1 MFITFRSRFP
11 FLKSGRWRR
20 KFFAMGPYIPW
31 ILRPPCVSMDQKLEE
46 VGKRYSRND
55 FIPQESS
62 WPITREEKNV
72 VRPWIVENH
81 PKSGAIPFLFLFF
94 LSSLSLSIE
103 RLFVPPFLSSPR
115 SVRISSFIETQQV
128 ELGWFSKKL
137 AEFIK
142 PAHPVFIAR
151 PNLLAPNLD
160 HSVFFFWEKILLEAV
175 PCCGNVDRFFARR
188 RDSRSSLFLF
198 LKTTIITNLIANRWI
213 ERLVRIIDPP
223 LSLVSSFLLCSY
235 ARRVLSMALYFF
247 LFPSFSS
254 MSFFYE
260 GYFKVHDRGW
270 GIRNLPELSSSVFK
284 GGKGNACTHIHA
296 RWWSSRFVDFVRNN
310 DRTLAD
316 TASYIQTGAGSGL
329 IVSGEKKRKERR
341 KTNEIGS

>member
-1 MFITFRSRFP
+1 MYVHNISKPISFP
-11 FLKSGRWRR
+11 KKWTM
-20 KFFAMGPYIPW
+20 KKE
-31 ILRPPCVSMDQKLEE
+31 ILRYGSVHPMNPATALRFDGSKAGRGWKAIFPERLYPARVVVADHERGEERRSSVNRGESPEIGSHSILVS
-46 VGKRYSRND
+46 
-55 FIPQESS
+55 FFSS
-62 WPITREEKNV
+62 
-72 VRPWIVENH
+72 
-81 PKSGAIPFLFLFF
+81 L
-94 LSSLSLSIE
+94 SLSLSIE

-223 LSLVSSFLLCSY
+223 LSLVSSFLLCLY

-260 GYFKVHDRGW
+260 EYFKVHDRGW

-284 GGKGNACTHIHA
+284 GGKGNACTRIHA
-296 RWWSSRFVDFVRNN
+296 RWWSSRFVDFVPNN
-310 DRTLAD
+310 DRTLGD

-329 IVSGEKKRKERR
+329 IVSGKKRKEKKEEKRTR
-341 KTNEIGS
+341 

>member
-188 RDSRSSLFLF
+188 RDSSSLFLF

>member
-11 FLKSGRWRR
+11 FLKSERWRR

-31 ILRPPCVSMDQKLEE
+31 ILRPPCVSMDQKLKE
-46 VGKRYSRND
+46 VGKQYSRND

-188 RDSRSSLFLF
+188 RDSSSLFLF

-213 ERLVRIIDPP
+213 ERLARIIRSSP
-223 LSLVSSFLLCSY
+223 LPSIELPSMFICSTSAFDGSL
-235 ARRVLSMALYFF
+235 
-247 LFPSFSS
+247 LFPFSFF
-254 MSFFYE
+254 FFYE
-260 GYFKVHDRGW
+260 FLLWR
-270 GIRNLPELSSSVFK
+270 VFQ
-284 GGKGNACTHIHA
+284 
-296 RWWSSRFVDFVRNN
+296 SSRSGMRYPKFAWTFFVRVQ
-310 DRTLAD
+310 R
-316 TASYIQTGAGSGL
+316 
-329 IVSGEKKRKERR
+329 GEGECMYTHTRAVVEFSLRR
-341 KTNEIGS
+341 FRSE

>member
-11 FLKSGRWRR
+11 FLKSERWRR

-72 VRPWIVENH
+72 VRPWITRNRE
-81 PKSGAIPFLFLFF
+81 PFHSCFF
-94 LSSLSLSIE
+94 FFFPLSLSIE

-160 HSVFFFWEKILLEAV
+160 HSVFFFWEKTLLEAV

-188 RDSRSSLFLF
+188 RDSSSLFLF
-198 LKTTIITNLIANRWI
+198 LKTTIITKLIANRWI
-213 ERLVRIIDPP
+213 ERLARIIRSSP
-223 LSLVSSFLLCSY
+223 LPSIELPSMFICSTSAFDGSL
-235 ARRVLSMALYFF
+235 
-247 LFPSFSS
+247 LFPFMSSSFSS

-284 GGKGNACTHIHA
+284 RGEGECMYTHTRA
-296 RWWSSRFVDFVRNN
+296 VVEFSLRRFR
-310 DRTLAD
+310 
-316 TASYIQTGAGSGL
+316 S
-329 IVSGEKKRKERR
+329 E
-341 KTNEIGS
+341 

>member
-1 MFITFRSRFP
+1 MDDEEGNSSLWVRTSHESCDRPAFRWIKSWKRLESDIPGTTLSRKSRRGRSRERRRTSFVRE
-11 FLKSGRWRR
+11 SWR
-20 KFFAMGPYIPW
+20 
-31 ILRPPCVSMDQKLEE
+31 
-46 VGKRYSRND
+46 
-55 FIPQESS
+55 
-62 WPITREEKNV
+62 ITRNRE
-72 VRPWIVENH
+72 
-81 PKSGAIPFLFLFF
+81 PFHSCFF
-94 LSSLSLSIE
+94 FFFPLSLSIE

-160 HSVFFFWEKILLEAV
+160 HFVFFFWEKTLLEAV

-188 RDSRSSLFLF
+188 RDSSSLFLEK
-198 LKTTIITNLIANRWI
+198 KTTIITKLIANRWI
-213 ERLVRIIDPP
+213 ERLARIIRSSP
-223 LSLVSSFLLCSY
+223 LPSIELPMLCLY

-260 GYFKVHDRGW
+260 GYFKVHDRG
-270 GIRNLPELSSSVFK
+270 
-284 GGKGNACTHIHA
+284 
-296 RWWSSRFVDFVRNN
+296 
-310 DRTLAD
+310 
-316 TASYIQTGAGSGL
+316 
-329 IVSGEKKRKERR
+329 
-341 KTNEIGS
+341 

>member
-1 MFITFRSRFP
+1 M
-11 FLKSGRWRR
+11 
-20 KFFAMGPYIPW
+20 
-31 ILRPPCVSMDQKLEE
+31 
-46 VGKRYSRND
+46 
-55 FIPQESS
+55 
-62 WPITREEKNV
+62 
-72 VRPWIVENH
+72 ENH

-94 LSSLSLSIE
+94 LPSLSLSIE

-160 HSVFFFWEKILLEAV
+160 HSVFFFWEKILLEAI

-213 ERLVRIIDPP
+213 ERLARIIRSSP
-223 LSLVSSFLLCSY
+223 LPSIELPSMFICSTSAFDGSL
-235 ARRVLSMALYFF
+235 
-247 LFPSFSS
+247 LFPFSFF
-254 MSFFYE
+254 FFYE
-260 GYFKVHDRGW
+260 F
-270 GIRNLPELSSSVFK
+270 LL
-284 GGKGNACTHIHA
+284 
-296 RWWSSRFVDFVRNN
+296 
-310 DRTLAD
+310 
-316 TASYIQTGAGSGL
+316 
-329 IVSGEKKRKERR
+329 
-341 KTNEIGS
+341 

>member
-1 MFITFRSRFP
+1 MNPATALRFDGSKAGRGWKAIFPERLYPARVVVADHERGEERRSSVNRGESP
-11 FLKSGRWRR
+11 EIGSHSILVS
-20 KFFAMGPYIPW
+20 FF
-31 ILRPPCVSMDQKLEE
+31 
-46 VGKRYSRND
+46 
-55 FIPQESS
+55 SS
-62 WPITREEKNV
+62 
-72 VRPWIVENH
+72 
-81 PKSGAIPFLFLFF
+81 L
-94 LSSLSLSIE
+94 SLSLSIE
-103 RLFVPPFLSSPR
+103 RLFVPPFFSSPR

-188 RDSRSSLFLF
+188 RDSSSLFLEK
-198 LKTTIITNLIANRWI
+198 KTTIITKLIANRWI
-213 ERLVRIIDPP
+213 ERLTRIIRSSP
-223 LSLVSSFLLCSY
+223 LPSIELPSMFICSTSAFDGSL
-235 ARRVLSMALYFF
+235 
-247 LFPSFSS
+247 LFPFSFFSS

-329 IVSGEKKRKERR
+329 IVSGGKKRKERR